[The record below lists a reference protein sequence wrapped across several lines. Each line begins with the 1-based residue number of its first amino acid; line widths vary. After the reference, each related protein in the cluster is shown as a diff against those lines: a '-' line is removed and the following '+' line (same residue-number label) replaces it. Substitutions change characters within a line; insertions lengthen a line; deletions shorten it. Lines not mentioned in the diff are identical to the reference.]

1 MDIYFFQGDTI
12 TQREI
17 YYVDQDGRLFHN
29 ILSIEFL
36 NSIGLPYDKFYLAF
50 ETGYERNIYKNTWSR
65 FCIRNDCTQSI
76 IYLTLRFYLHEN
88 DIQDDENPIAITQ
101 EHVIILPRIEPSIDR
116 FMFKISFLENLFL
129 KIYHLAT
136 LNYIPTSSFDLS
148 VITVNSLEMSWK
160 NKPITLFLDK
170 IQLLDKYIIDIAE
183 IFKQCGKEHQLYNL
197 V

>member
-1 MDIYFFQGDTI
+1 MNIYFFQGDTI
-12 TQREI
+12 TTREI
-17 YYVDQDGRLFHN
+17 YYVDQDGRLYHN
-29 ILSIEFL
+29 IFSIELL
-36 NSIGLPYDKFYLAF
+36 NSIGLPYDKFHLAF

-65 FCIRNDCTQSI
+65 FSIRNESTQSI
-76 IYLTLRFYLHEN
+76 IYLKLRFYLHEN
-88 DIQDDENPIAITQ
+88 EIQDDENPIPITQ
-101 EHVIILPRIEPSIDR
+101 ELNLILPRTEPSIDR

-129 KIYHLAT
+129 KIHHLAI

-148 VITVNSLEMSWK
+148 IITVNSSEMSWK

-170 IQLLDKYIIDIAE
+170 IQLLDKYIIEIAE